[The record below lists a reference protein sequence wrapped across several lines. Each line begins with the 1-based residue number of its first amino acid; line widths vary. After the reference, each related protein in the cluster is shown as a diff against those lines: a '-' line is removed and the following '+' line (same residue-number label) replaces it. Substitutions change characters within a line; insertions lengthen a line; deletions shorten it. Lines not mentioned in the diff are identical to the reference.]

1 MANHKSAKKRI
12 KQTNS
17 RAEINNVRKSKV
29 KTAVKKFTNAIEA
42 KDKDL
47 ATKTFRD
54 AEKELRRGVAKGIF
68 KKTTISRRISRLAR
82 ICKKAF
88 SA

>member
-12 KQTNS
+12 KQIASKT
-17 RAEINNVRKSKV
+17 EINNVRRSKV
-29 KTAVKKFTNAIEA
+29 KTAVKKFTAAVEA

-47 ATKTFRD
+47 ATTTFRT
-54 AEKELRRGVAKGIF
+54 AEKELRRGAAKGIY
-68 KKTTISRRISRLAR
+68 KKTTISRRISRLAQF
-82 ICKKAF
+82 CKKAF